1 MPSCVIQFIY
11 ESRCCLAAMLARY
24 RLHKIRYLDQEG
36 HAVVAKSR
44 RAYGRIAIKLGNLY
58 LRLQKCDVEILKT
71 DEWIRWEKAVQN
83 ARNVA
88 DCIQQTEL
96 FAEGKHTFTRPYV
109 SGTSLR
115 DLLNDDR
122 YPEEQKF
129 TAVEWGV
136 DSLCQLH
143 QLQADWGRG
152 LIQSVSH
159 GDATVNNVIVDVER
173 QQATWIDFDIRHL
186 SVLSE
191 LDRQTDD
198 IRALVFSAA
207 FYLPVTSFPQLAEI
221 IKASL
226 TNRGLLFRFRER
238 LANEWTQR
246 NTFQMA
252 QAPLPW
258 SAKNLLTN
266 LLLNPSAGGP
276 LIFASAAVKAD
287 QRGGTRDG
295 EAAAVGH

>member
-1 MPSCVIQFIY
+1 
-11 ESRCCLAAMLARY
+11 MLARY

-115 DLLNDDR
+115 DLLN
-122 YPEEQKF
+122 
-129 TAVEWGV
+129 
-136 DSLCQLH
+136 
-143 QLQADWGRG
+143 
-152 LIQSVSH
+152 
-159 GDATVNNVIVDVER
+159 DATVNNVIVDVER